1 MTIHNTS
8 HYQDFSNL
16 DQWLYYLENLH
27 SSEIDMGLT
36 RISQV
41 AERLAIDISFATV
54 ITVAGTNGKGT
65 TCAFI
70 ENALLSDFAGNSKK
84 NVAVYSSPHI
94 DCFNER
100 LRINKHNI
108 DDQPLIEAFKKIEI
122 ARQDISLT
130 YYEYTTLAALLVLM
144 DEMPDVLAKMA
155 NLENKLKNVE
165 GDISGELR
173 VTTVSSFSP
182 VITPSLKAFRSEY
195 PKIRLNLI
203 STDNI
208 LPLDTG
214 AAHVSFRA
222 GPKPTSPDLIV
233 KNLTQLTTAYYA
245 TQDYVDKFGQPQSV
259 SDFNDHQW
267 VLPTPEKYRIPF
279 VNYIVDKIDNHSI
292 VFQSNHYPDIQC
304 AVIAGMGIG
313 PLGQYQAGL
322 NPAMIKMNVNI
333 PKKDEV
339 IWFVYHK
346 DLKHS
351 ARIRCFYEFLKEH
364 CDNNILR

>member
-1 MTIHNTS
+1 MVNMMK
-8 HYQDFSNL
+8 N
-16 DQWLYYLENLH
+16 
-27 SSEIDMGLT
+27 
-36 RISQV
+36 ISWDDYKIAYQV
-41 AERLAIDISFATV
+41 ALDGSLSKAGISLRLNHTTV
-54 ITVAGTNGKGT
+54 
-65 TCAFI
+65 
-70 ENALLSDFAGNSKK
+70 L
-84 NVAVYSSPHI
+84 
-94 DCFNER
+94 R
-100 LRINKHNI
+100 RINQLERALEVTLFIRHQRGYK
-108 DDQPLIEAFKKIEI
+108 
-122 ARQDISLT
+122 LT
-130 YYEYTTLAALLVLM
+130 DTGMLLM

-322 NPAMIKMNVNI
+322 NPAMVKMNVNI

>member
-1 MTIHNTS
+1 MVNMMK
-8 HYQDFSNL
+8 N
-16 DQWLYYLENLH
+16 
-27 SSEIDMGLT
+27 
-36 RISQV
+36 ISWDDYKIAYQV
-41 AERLAIDISFATV
+41 ALDGSLSQAGISLRLNHTTV
-54 ITVAGTNGKGT
+54 
-65 TCAFI
+65 
-70 ENALLSDFAGNSKK
+70 L
-84 NVAVYSSPHI
+84 
-94 DCFNER
+94 R
-100 LRINKHNI
+100 RINQLERALEVTLFIRHQRGYK
-108 DDQPLIEAFKKIEI
+108 
-122 ARQDISLT
+122 LT
-130 YYEYTTLAALLVLM
+130 DTGMLLM

-245 TQDYVDKFGQPQSV
+245 TQDYVDQFGQPQSV

-322 NPAMIKMNVNI
+322 NPAMVKMNVNI

-351 ARIRCFYEFLKEH
+351 ARIRCFYKFLKEH
-364 CDNNILR
+364 CDNNI